1 MSGYAFC
8 KRGGVQGILVTDEE
22 LNSFSDA
29 IDSNILDGVIPL
41 PNLTIEQQKIELI
54 LCNNHEDVE
63 YWERTTG
70 HHGWCCSHCGKV
82 IQWG

>member
-1 MSGYAFC
+1 MSQYAFC
-8 KRGGVQGILVTDEE
+8 KRGGQQGILVTDEE
-22 LNSFSDA
+22 LHLFANA
-29 IDSNILDGVIPL
+29 LNTPYLDEVIPL
-41 PNLTIEQQKIELI
+41 PKFTIEQQKLELI
-54 LCNNHEDVE
+54 LCNNHEDTE